1 VPQPKTLHYPL
12 DSDRYLQASITSL
25 DVRLSNQLL
34 PPCDLHNPILDLIL
48 FSNKYRR
55 SDSEQISA
63 HEQQIVDELLGV

>member
-1 VPQPKTLHYPL
+1 
-12 DSDRYLQASITSL
+12 
-25 DVRLSNQLL
+25 VRLSNQLL